1 MRAVSD
7 TRADQ
12 VANQLELWP
21 AALPKSSFEA
31 LETAI
36 QQYQRPPNPD
46 EVAVTSGSQPQLPF
60 RRAIFA
66 GALVV
71 AVGVGWAGGW
81 ATYHFFTLASPAT
94 VPSSDCRH
102 PSCKRAVINS
112 KSDPEVAPTT
122 ANTSKKSA
130 RDHEPARGALPA
142 LGVSENRASLINRQN
157 ASSSTRSEVGAGD
170 NPKRS
175 TMPVPETKPMTIEGW
190 AVREVVGATAIL
202 EGPNGIFQVKGGD
215 AVPGVGRVESIV
227 RWGNRWIVV
236 TARGLIS
243 TPN

>member
-21 AALPKSSFEA
+21 AALPKSSFGA

-81 ATYHFFTLASPAT
+81 ATYHFFTLASPGT

-142 LGVSENRASLINRQN
+142 LGVSENRASLLNRQN
-157 ASSSTRSEVGAGD
+157 ASSSSPEITRS
-170 NPKRS
+170 
-175 TMPVPETKPMTIEGW
+175 
-190 AVREVVGATAIL
+190 VR
-202 EGPNGIFQVKGGD
+202 PC
-215 AVPGVGRVESIV
+215 PCRRPS
-227 RWGNRWIVV
+227 
-236 TARGLIS
+236 
-243 TPN
+243 P